1 MTAGYARHTYARST
15 TVAVTPGV
23 LRTPRA
29 EEEPGAGGY
38 HRDMRGVIVVP
49 AVVAARVRQAM
60 GRTPRSHFLPADVRH
75 LADTDLP
82 VPIGWEATN
91 SQPSTVARMLE
102 LLDVR
107 PGHRVLDVG
116 SGSGWTTAIL
126 TRLAG
131 PDGVVLGV
139 ERVPELVDWARR
151 RLAEAGIETTVEEAV
166 PGVLGLPAQGPFD
179 RILVSADF
187 ARRPDDLVA
196 QLAEGGRLVAPVAEV
211 MTIVDVHDGHERTRA
226 DAGRYV
232 FVPLRAD

>member
-1 MTAGYARHTYARST
+1 
-15 TVAVTPGV
+15 
-23 LRTPRA
+23 
-29 EEEPGAGGY
+29 
-38 HRDMRGVIVVP
+38 MRGVIVVP

-60 GRTPRSHFLPADVRH
+60 ARTPRSDFLPADVRH
-75 LADTDLP
+75 LADTDRP

-126 TRLAG
+126 ARLVGA
-131 PDGVVLGV
+131 DGAVLGV
-139 ERVPELVDWARR
+139 ERVPELVVAARE
-151 RLAEAGIETTVEEAV
+151 RLVRAGIGATIDEAV
-166 PGVLGLPAQGPFD
+166 PGVLGLPEHAPFD

-196 QLAEGGRLVAPVAEV
+196 QLADGGRLVAPVAEV
-211 MTIVDVHDGHERTRA
+211 MTIVDVHDGRERTRA
-226 DAGRYV
+226 DAGRYT
-232 FVPLRAD
+232 FVPLRDD